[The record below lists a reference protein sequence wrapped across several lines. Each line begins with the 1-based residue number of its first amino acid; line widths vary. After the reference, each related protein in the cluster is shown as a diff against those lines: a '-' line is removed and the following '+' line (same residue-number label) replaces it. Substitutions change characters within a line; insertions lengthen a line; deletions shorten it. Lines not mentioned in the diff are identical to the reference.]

1 MKGQNNM
8 DGTHNLLTIRQAAKK
23 FKGLS
28 EYNLRNLIKNNE
40 LPYIKSGNRVL
51 IDEDEIHVYI
61 MIASHKGES
70 EID

>member
-8 DGTHNLLTIRQAAKK
+8 EETHNLLTIRQAAKQ

-28 EYNLRNLIKNNE
+28 EYHIRNLIKKNE

-51 IDEDEIHVYI
+51 IDEQEIHFYI
-61 MIASHKGES
+61 MFSSSKGEI
-70 EID
+70 ELD